1 MIAADQ
7 LGRSPIM
14 RTYASTA
21 ARSRATPWPY
31 QTYALIAAFL
41 LLGLVATIAVN
52 PQNGDA
58 TLVDGIGQFLG
69 G

>member
-1 MIAADQ
+1 
-7 LGRSPIM
+7 M

-21 ARSRATPWPY
+21 ARSRTAAWPY
-31 QTYALIAAFL
+31 QTYALIVATL

-52 PQNGDA
+52 PQHGDA
-58 TLVDGIGQFLG
+58 TVVDGIGQFLG